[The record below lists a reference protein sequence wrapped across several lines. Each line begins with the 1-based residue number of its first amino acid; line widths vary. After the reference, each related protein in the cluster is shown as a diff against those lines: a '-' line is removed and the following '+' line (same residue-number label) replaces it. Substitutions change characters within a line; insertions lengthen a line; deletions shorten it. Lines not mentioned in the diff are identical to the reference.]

1 MAEGVGSPT
10 QALPSSLPGGARGA
24 SPDLAAVAAAGAVA
38 VVAAVVAG
46 GGVETTGVAMPAAEV
61 PDAAADAAAVAAAA
75 AAAGEVMARAA
86 ARAAVRVMGV
96 TGCAAADG
104 GEAAVLQAAVM
115 VGPPSL
121 VGCSAPVQ
129 GWALRPSHA
138 QGQASCWQLPVVVA
152 MVYAPPKDAHP

>member
-10 QALPSSLPGGARGA
+10 RALPSSRPGGARGA

-46 GGVETTGVAMPAAEV
+46 GGVETTGVVMPAAEE
-61 PDAAADAAAVAAAA
+61 PDAAAVAAAA
-75 AAAGEVMARAA
+75 AAAGEMMARAA
-86 ARAAVRVMGV
+86 AHAAVRVTGV

-104 GEAAVLQAAVM
+104 GEAAVM

-138 QGQASCWQLPVVVA
+138 QVQASCWQLPVVVA
-152 MVYAPPKDAHP
+152 MVYAPPKDARP